1 MRLALIIAPVLALA
15 TTARANPAPI
25 HVSYDLGH
33 LDLPGHVLQFKPSRA
48 IREAS
53 LVAIG
58 EDGDELGKGAASYTG
73 SERDWLS
80 ISWTQPAEARVM
92 TLRLR
97 VQAADGAAT
106 NVELVP
112 WSVTIDHDDV
122 NFSTDSAVIEAS
134 EAKKLDDSYAKIDE
148 LVQRAGKHMK
158 LALYI
163 AGHTDTVGPPGKNRE
178 LSRARAQAI
187 GSYLR
192 KKGVRVSIVVAGF
205 GEDVLKIKTPDNTDE
220 RANRRAD
227 YVLGPAGGAPPF
239 AGPYLKARADW
250 RTLP

>member
-1 MRLALIIAPVLALA
+1 MLVMLVAMGVAH
-15 TTARANPAPI
+15 ANPAPI
-25 HVSYDLGH
+25 HVAYDLGH
-33 LDLPGHVLQFKPSRA
+33 LDLPGHVLQFKPSRG
-48 IREAS
+48 ITEAS

-58 EDGDELGKGAASYTG
+58 EDGGELGKGAARYTG

-80 ISWTQPAEARVM
+80 ITWTQPDDARV
-92 TLRLR
+92 LKLLLR
-97 VQAADGAAT
+97 VQAADGMAT
-106 NVELVP
+106 KVELVP

-122 NFSTDSAVIEAS
+122 NFSTDSAVIEPG
-134 EAKKLDDSYAKIDE
+134 EARKLDDSFGKIDDI
-148 LVQRAGKHMK
+148 VQRAGKHMK

-178 LSRARAQAI
+178 LSRARAVAI

-192 KKGVRVSIVVAGF
+192 KKGVAVPILVAGF
-205 GEDVLKIKTPDNTDE
+205 GEDVLKIKTPDNSDE

-239 AGPYLKARADW
+239 GGPYLKAKAGW
-250 RTLP
+250 KPLP